1 MGGLHPDSPP
11 HTEITLGWG
20 RGQGAVGGE
29 DAVVHKPCGSV
40 ELGEEGLDAPAVA
53 VLRVGDGLQD
63 GGADNRLEKSQLVY
77 GDNMI
82 LRKVTYNSGLLVDL
96 TVAGSESLPSD
107 RGVVAAV
114 EDVECLE
121 GNVGLLA
128 VVCAELFT
136 RGESNGVDNVG
147 SLATTVADDVDS
159 GAPVD
164 KVNSESL
171 FCELKS
177 VTLDELLED
186 AGDLCG
192 ILVGQA
198 LIVTLALALALAL
211 DAVPGTSVTPAPR
224 ALGLPVTG
232 SSSRCSDRSG
242 CSEHGRNHGRG
253 HCDDGGSAHVDGCNV
268 G

>member
-63 GGADNRLEKSQLVY
+63 GGADNR
-77 GDNMI
+77 
-82 LRKVTYNSGLLVDL
+82 NSGLLVDL

-198 LIVTLALALALAL
+198 LIVTLALALAL

>member
-63 GGADNRLEKSQLVY
+63 GGADNR
-77 GDNMI
+77 
-82 LRKVTYNSGLLVDL
+82 NSGLLVDL